1 MTTIATKPYDL
12 QLHVCIGIVSFISE
26 HMQTRSTLVKNG
38 DGCQQLAWNWS
49 QDFVC
54 IFSLLLPQWCLV
66 TGKEMVTG
74 PLQHAA
80 VVFAAISKISDSYN
94 SEQLGTTVEKE
105 IVTGPYYISCCCLC
119 CYHRCFVA
127 ANNEWLG
134 NHHWEG
140 NVHTRPSLTIQVT

>member
-1 MTTIATKPYDL
+1 MLLYTLQKNYWLTSSCLHYMTTIATKPYDL

-66 TGKEMVTG
+66 TEKEMVTG

-94 SEQLGTTVEKE
+94 SEQLG
-105 IVTGPYYISCCCLC
+105 
-119 CYHRCFVA
+119 
-127 ANNEWLG
+127 
-134 NHHWEG
+134 NHSWEG
-140 NVHTRPSLTIQVT
+140 NSHRTLLHQLLLSLQLSQMFWGS